1 MTTVLDQNAEFEQL
15 KSKLTDFEILQ
26 GYRRF
31 HLRRLIAE
39 HGGQT
44 ELSKALGY
52 HTSTFLTQ
60 MVGPTPI
67 RTISEKTARQ
77 YEVKLGLPNL
87 TLDEPVMFSK
97 IDLINEDDLKEV
109 DALNVDANGK
119 RKYAKMEYAAYGKEG
134 AKFLLRKPLA
144 EIDLPQ
150 TEPTPKPQGIP
161 VEQLR
166 SLLSIIDLNGKDLP
180 SSKLLKILSLSID
193 EFEKKSEFD
202 ENYVKTLIELSK

>member
-15 KSKLTDFEILQ
+15 KSQLTDFEILQ

-67 RTISEKTARQ
+67 RTITEKTARQ

-87 TLDEPVMFSK
+87 TLDEPVMFGKS
-97 IDLINEDDLKEV
+97 DLINENDLKAV
-109 DALNVDANGK
+109 DALNVDVNGK
-119 RKYAKMEYAAYGKEG
+119 RKYAKLEYSKYAEPT
-134 AKFLLRKPLA
+134 KFLVA
-144 EIDLPQ
+144 EAEPAPYTPQ
-150 TEPTPKPQGIP
+150 TEPAPNPQGMP
-161 VEQLR
+161 AVTLME
-166 SLLSIIDLNGKDLP
+166 LLTLVQIAGEGLP
-180 SSKLLKILSLSID
+180 DEKMFKILKMAVTD
-193 EFEKKSEFD
+193 FFAKSELD
-202 ENYVKTLIELSK
+202 TGYVQSLIELSK